1 MAKPASGPVPSEI
14 LEQYERLVATIPD
27 VPRKGA
33 TVPYTSVNGNM
44 FSYLSKEGTLALRLP
59 AGTREEFVAQYETA
73 PTSAYGVV
81 QKEYVDVP
89 GWLLAETEQLTPWF
103 EASYTY
109 TRGLKPKPTTRAK
122 RDA

>member
-1 MAKPASGPVPSEI
+1 MATPASAPIPAEI
-14 LEQYERLVATIPD
+14 LEQYERLVATVPG

-59 AGTREEFVAQYETA
+59 AESREEFLANYETSL
-73 PTSAYGVV
+73 TSAYGVV

-89 GWLLAETEQLTPWF
+89 AWLLADTEQLTPWF
-103 EASYTY
+103 EASYAY
-109 TRGLKPKPTTRAK
+109 TRQLKPKPTTRKK
-122 RDA
+122 RDD

>member
-1 MAKPASGPVPSEI
+1 MAKPASPVPAEI

-59 AGTREEFVAQYETA
+59 TGPREEFLARYETTL
-73 PTSAYGVV
+73 TSAYGVV

-89 GWLLAETEQLTPWF
+89 AWLLADTQKLAPWF
-103 EASYTY
+103 AASYTY
-109 TRGLKPKPTTRAK
+109 TSGLRPKPTTRTK